1 MYQVNVFLKQSLHN
15 FCWHVV
21 FIYFAPTDRIY
32 PVKNAHLST
41 YPAYNNI
48 WLDNVTVDIGCATIL
63 HYSIDTLI
71 LH

>member
-1 MYQVNVFLKQSLHN
+1 MYHVNVFLKQSLHS

-41 YPAYNNI
+41 YPAYN
-48 WLDNVTVDIGCATIL
+48 
-63 HYSIDTLI
+63 
-71 LH
+71 